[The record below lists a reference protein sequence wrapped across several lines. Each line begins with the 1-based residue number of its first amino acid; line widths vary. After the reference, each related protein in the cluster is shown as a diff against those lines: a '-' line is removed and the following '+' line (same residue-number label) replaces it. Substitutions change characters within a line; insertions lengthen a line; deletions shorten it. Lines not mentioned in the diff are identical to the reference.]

1 MVVGYTTLSHMQPL
15 NYCNSTLNTSG
26 IILILLDSSEK
37 RSKELIS
44 LEDGYVK
51 RKNQVKFNNNN
62 PLWIWAQN
70 LWWTTMHISVGWRTV
85 IKIGQYLFLEKKKK
99 RVHTFIGTFHPTS
112 SCVFK
117 FCHRLKNQLPLKN
130 FRARR
135 FFKVLLESRQ
145 DALVLLG
152 LWLRQDPSYWKSY
165 CVPIG
170 ESQGSYTISR
180 HRCVTGPGKDED
192 GSRGKSR
199 LSCKVCQIL
208 FWNSTLNVISLALE
222 VKLSHIEVKTNLC

>member
-99 RVHTFIGTFHPTS
+99 EFIH
-112 SCVFK
+112 
-117 FCHRLKNQLPLKN
+117 
-130 FRARR
+130 
-135 FFKVLLESRQ
+135 
-145 DALVLLG
+145 LLG
-152 LWLRQDPSYWKSY
+152 LSIQQAPVSSNF
-165 CVPIG
+165 
-170 ESQGSYTISR
+170 
-180 HRCVTGPGKDED
+180 VTGLKINYLWKILEPEDFLKSCLNHGKM
-192 GSRGKSR
+192 
-199 LSCKVCQIL
+199 LW
-208 FWNSTLNVISLALE
+208 FY
-222 VKLSHIEVKTNLC
+222 